1 MSQTPNPNKNPTTI
15 FPFLGWLVGICILHL
30 EDNPWNGVCQIN
42 ENDCWI
48 WLYYNCN
55 SAQPTGNEAYRKG
68 VFNYN
73 FTHKLVE
80 RQVPTQAF
88 IGSDPCAQW
97 SHSIHPHK
105 YRILNA
111 YACLISVIYIYIY
124 IYILKTFENI
134 KIN

>member
-55 SAQPTGNEAYRKG
+55 SAQPHQKN
-68 VFNYN
+68 
-73 FTHKLVE
+73 LVEREMPTCKWSVSEGHVQLQE

-111 YACLISVIYIYIY
+111 YPYACLISVIYIYI
-124 IYILKTFENI
+124 
-134 KIN
+134 